1 MNPILP
7 TEETIDYEDRLY
19 LNPQIGLDESN
30 QFIEN
35 LRETQDNNIAQ
46 IQTQTQRLGTDV
58 PSSLG
63 GLTGP
68 GSYFTSRYAT
78 PQNLSTLQNLRTAA
92 QATALNQVLENE
104 EAMWKKR
111 YQEAYRNYQS
121 RAWNKQNNAGDGDG
135 TDPSQLPVDVNTEE
149 KPAEGSVKE
158 NTNTGQGNVI
168 PVTDYVN
175 DYQDSSGQWWVLGS
189 IRAGDSILL
198 NSLDLNIRNAK
209 NGDIVNKAGQNFIF
223 IQNDQYPDGVWFR
236 ATKSAGPGTY
246 SPYAGENE

>member
-7 TEETIDYEDRLY
+7 TEETIEYEDRLY

-46 IQTQTQRLGTDV
+46 TQTQTQRLGTDV

-92 QATALNQVLENE
+92 QATALNQVLANE
-104 EAMWKKR
+104 QAMWEKR
-111 YQEAYRNYQS
+111 YNDAYRAYQKRS
-121 RAWNKQNNAGDGDG
+121 WDKVNPSTNPEQEGE
-135 TDPSQLPVDVNTEE
+135 DPEYKSSSSTVDPPTV
-149 KPAEGSVKE
+149 
-158 NTNTGQGNVI
+158 
-168 PVTDYVN
+168 
-175 DYQDSSGQWWVLGS
+175 SG
-189 IRAGDSILL
+189 
-198 NSLDLNIRNAK
+198 
-209 NGDIVNKAGQNFIF
+209 KAGYSTIVDPATGNIIDVSTESGEAEIREGNRYKSPEQAGYTLFGHPNRIGAPGAYVYNTPSGE
-223 IQNDQYPDGVWFR
+223 IVRVELEDGYKIVYD
-236 ATKSAGPGTY
+236 TETGTLVQIK
-246 SPYAGENE
+246 E